1 MNELNGRYA
10 TRAEERSAQRYD
22 RLLELMEE
30 GVPLCD
36 DDLCD
41 VCKDQV

>member
-1 MNELNGRYA
+1 MNEHMSNGRLYA
-10 TRAEERSAQRYD
+10 KEDRSARRYE

-36 DDLCD
+36 